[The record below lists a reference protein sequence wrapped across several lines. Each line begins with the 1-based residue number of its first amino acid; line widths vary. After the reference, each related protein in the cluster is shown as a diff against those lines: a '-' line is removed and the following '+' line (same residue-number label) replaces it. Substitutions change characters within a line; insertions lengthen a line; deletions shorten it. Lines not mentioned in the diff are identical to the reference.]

1 MGCDMGQV
9 KYLLGSRTEFFA
21 VSPEATVLET
31 AAYLRDRAIRATV
44 VTDPEGR
51 PIGVI
56 SQSDISDKVA
66 AENRCPAW
74 VKAREIMSTGLV
86 TVNPESTIEECLRLL
101 DSHGIYHLVVVDKS
115 GRSMGMI
122 SAQDILR
129 LVASDERARAD
140 LLENWAFPSV

>member
-1 MGCDMGQV
+1 MGQV
-9 KYLLGSRTEFFA
+9 KDLLGNRTEFFSVA
-21 VSPEATVLET
+21 PETTVHE
-31 AAYLRDRAIRATV
+31 AAMYLRDHEIRATV
-44 VTDPEGR
+44 VCDSGGR
-51 PIGVI
+51 PVGVI

-74 VKAREIMSTGLV
+74 VRVKEVMSTRLV
-86 TVNPESTIEECLRLL
+86 TVIPESTIEECLRLL
-101 DSHGIYHLVVVDKS
+101 DTHGIYHLIVVDMM

-140 LLENWAFPSV
+140 LLQNWAFPTA

>member
-1 MGCDMGQV
+1 M
-9 KYLLGSRTEFFA
+9 T
-21 VSPEATVLET
+21 PETTVHE
-31 AAYLRDRAIRATV
+31 AAMYLRDHEIRATV
-44 VTDPEGR
+44 VCDPQGR
-51 PIGVI
+51 PVGVM
-56 SQSDISDKVA
+56 SQSDVSDKVA

-74 VKAREIMSTGLV
+74 VRVSEIMSTRLV
-86 TVNPESTIEECLRLL
+86 TINPESTIEECLVLL
-101 DSHGIYHLVVVDKS
+101 DSHGIYHLVVVDDS

>member
-1 MGCDMGQV
+1 MGQV
-9 KYLLGSRTEFFA
+9 KHLLGNRTEFFA
-21 VSPEATVLET
+21 VSPETTVHE
-31 AAYLRDRAIRATV
+31 AAMYLRDREIRATV
-44 VTDPEGR
+44 VCDPQGL
-51 PIGVI
+51 PVGVI
-56 SQSDISDKVA
+56 SQSDVSDKVA

-74 VKAREIMSTGLV
+74 VRVNEIMSTRLV
-86 TVNPESTIEECLRLL
+86 TVSPDSTIEECLHLL
-101 DSHGIYHLVVVDKS
+101 DSHGIYHLVVVDGS

>member
-1 MGCDMGQV
+1 MSQI
-9 KYLLGSRTEFFA
+9 KRLLENRTVFFA
-21 VSPEATVLET
+21 VLPEATVHE
-31 AAYLRDRAIRATV
+31 AAIYLRDREIRATV
-44 VTDPEGR
+44 VCDPEGR

-74 VKAREIMSTGLV
+74 VRVREIMSTSLV
-86 TVNPESTIEECLRLL
+86 TITPETRIEECLHLL
-101 DSHGIYHLVVVDKS
+101 DRHGIYHLVVVEPS

-129 LVASDERARAD
+129 LVASDERSRAD
-140 LLENWAFPSV
+140 LLQNWAFPTP